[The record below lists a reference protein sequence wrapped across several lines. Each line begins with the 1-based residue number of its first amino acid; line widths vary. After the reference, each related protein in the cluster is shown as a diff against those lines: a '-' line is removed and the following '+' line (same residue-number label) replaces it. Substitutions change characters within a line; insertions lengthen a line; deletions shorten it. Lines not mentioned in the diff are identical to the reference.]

1 MRSKYRLEG
10 LDCAN
15 CAAKIENEL
24 RKHEK
29 FRFASV
35 NFATKTLVLEAE
47 GGGAGAAAHREAE
60 TLARSII
67 GRVEPSVEVVA
78 ADGGKAGVDGKAA
91 SAKAGAPGA
100 AGGVGF
106 LSSQLYRIG
115 LSSSLFILG
124 LVFAQGLS
132 ARFGAWVE
140 WAIFGAAYLLVGYE
154 VLVAAAKDALRGRI
168 FNEMFL
174 MAIATI
180 GAIALREL
188 PEAVGVMLFYSVGEY
203 FQERAVEKSRSSI
216 AELLALRPEFAR
228 VVAGPS
234 SLAAGEVR
242 NLDPEAV
249 KPGWQ
254 VEVRPGERIPLDGR
268 VVVGESYL
276 DTSSLTGEPLPRAAR
291 PGTEVL
297 AGYVNDHGVLRIEV
311 TSPFSASSVARIL
324 ALVEDAA
331 SHKAP
336 TERFMTKV
344 AAVYTPIVVI
354 SAALLAFIPP
364 LVIPGAKLSDWLYR
378 ALVLLVMSCPCALV
392 ISIPLGYFGGVGSA
406 SRHGILVKGAAY
418 LDSLLKTHTV
428 VLDKT
433 GTLTKGAFAVRRVV
447 SSVLPEA
454 ELVRLAAALEA
465 YSSHPIAKAILA
477 AGAAAEKD
485 SGNAAPSVANLKEIR
500 GMGISGEVVSA
511 SMAVPVA
518 AGRLDF
524 LSSLGIGIPE
534 SALAADDGSAAAT
547 TVHVAVRGLYAGRIE
562 LGDELKSG
570 ARVLAAELGS
580 LGVKRIVMLTGDGEQ
595 AARSVAREL
604 GIKEYR
610 AGLLPEGKLAALEEI
625 KSQTP
630 KGGRVAF
637 VGDGMNDAP
646 VLMAADIGIAMGGL
660 GSDAAIE
667 ASDMVIMDDRIERIP
682 QAMRIAAQTRR
693 IVLQN
698 IVFALGVKAVFL
710 ALGASGGAGMW
721 EAVIADVGV
730 ALAAILNS
738 VRASKLKA

>member
-1 MRSKYRLEG
+1 MRSTYRLEG

-47 GGGAGAAAHREAE
+47 GGEAETATHREAE
-60 TLARSII
+60 ALARSII
-67 GRVEPSVEVVA
+67 GRVEPSVDVVA
-78 ADGGKAGVDGKAA
+78 ADKAAPKGAVGEAGV
-91 SAKAGAPGA
+91 
-100 AGGVGF
+100 
-106 LSSQLYRIG
+106 LSGQLYRIG
-115 LSSSLFILG
+115 LSSSLFVLG
-124 LVFAQGLS
+124 LVFGQGLS
-132 ARFGAWVE
+132 ARFGAWAE
-140 WAIFGAAYLLVGYE
+140 WAIFGAAYLLVGFE
-154 VLVAAAKDALRGRI
+154 VLAAAAKDAMRGRI

-180 GAIALREL
+180 GAIALKEL

-203 FQERAVEKSRSSI
+203 FQERAVEKSRASI

-234 SLAAGEVR
+234 GLAAGEAR
-242 NLDPEAV
+242 TLDPEAV
-249 KPGWQ
+249 LPGWH

-268 VVVGESYL
+268 VVAGESYL
-276 DTSSLTGEPLPRAAR
+276 DTASLTGEPLPRAAR

-311 TSPFSASSVARIL
+311 TAPFSASSVARIL

-344 AAVYTPIVVI
+344 AAVYTPIVVV
-354 SAALLAFIPP
+354 SAALLAFLPP
-364 LVIPGAKLSDWLYR
+364 LVIPGARFSDWLYR

-406 SRHGILVKGAAY
+406 SRHSILVKGAAY

-447 SSVLPEA
+447 ALGLPEG
-454 ELVRLAAALEA
+454 ELLRLAAALEA
-465 YSSHPIAKAILA
+465 FSTHPIAKAVV
-477 AGAAAEKD
+477 AAAKAEGKD
-485 SGNAAPSVANLKEIR
+485 QGGEAVSVENLKEIR
-500 GMGISGEVVSA
+500 GMGISGEVVSG
-511 SMAVPVA
+511 SLAVPVA
-518 AGRLDF
+518 AGKADF
-524 LSSLGIGIPE
+524 LSSLGVGIPDAVFVAE
-534 SALAADDGSAAAT
+534 AGSATAT
-547 TVHVAVRGLYAGRIE
+547 TVHVAVRGVYAGRIE
-562 LGDELKSG
+562 LGDELRPG
-570 ARVLAAELGS
+570 ARGLAAELGA
-580 LGVKRIVMLTGDGEQ
+580 LGVERIVMLTGDGEK
-595 AARSVAREL
+595 AAEGVAREL
-604 GIKEYR
+604 GIKEFR
-610 AGLLPEGKLAALEEI
+610 AGLLPEGKLAALNEI
-625 KSQTP
+625 KAQVPS
-630 KGGRVAF
+630 GGRVAF

-667 ASDMVIMDDRIERIP
+667 ASDVVIMDDRIERVP
-682 QAMRIAAQTRR
+682 QAMRIAARTRS
-693 IVLQN
+693 IVFQN

-738 VRASKLKA
+738 IRASKLKV

>member
-35 NFATKTLVLEAE
+35 NFATKTLVVETEGGEAE
-47 GGGAGAAAHREAE
+47 TTAHREAE
-60 TLARSII
+60 ALARSII
-67 GRVEPSVEVVA
+67 GRVEPSVDVVA
-78 ADGGKAGVDGKAA
+78 ADKAAPKGAVGGAGV
-91 SAKAGAPGA
+91 
-100 AGGVGF
+100 
-106 LSSQLYRIG
+106 LSGQLYRIG
-115 LSSSLFILG
+115 LSSSLFVLG

-132 ARFGAWVE
+132 ARFGAWAE
-140 WAIFGAAYLLVGYE
+140 WAIFGAAYLLVGFE
-154 VLVAAAKDALRGRI
+154 VLAAAAKDALRGRI

-180 GAIALREL
+180 GAIALKEL

-203 FQERAVEKSRSSI
+203 FQERAVEKSRASI

-234 SLAAGEVR
+234 GLAAGEAR
-242 NLDPEAV
+242 SLDPEAV
-249 KPGWQ
+249 QPGWQ

-268 VVVGESYL
+268 VVSGESYL

-311 TSPFSASSVARIL
+311 TAPFSASSVARIL

-344 AAVYTPIVVI
+344 AAVYTPIVVV
-354 SAALLAFIPP
+354 SAALLAFLPP
-364 LVIPGAKLSDWLYR
+364 LVIPGARFSDWLYR

-447 SSVLPEA
+447 AMGLPEG
-454 ELVRLAAALEA
+454 ELLRLSAALEA
-465 YSSHPIAKAILA
+465 FSTHPIAKAVVA
-477 AGAAAEKD
+477 AVKAEGKD
-485 SGNAAPSVANLKEIR
+485 SGGEAASVQNLKEIR
-500 GMGISGEVVSA
+500 GMGISGEVVSG
-511 SMAVPVA
+511 SLSIPVA
-518 AGRLDF
+518 AGKAEF
-524 LSSLGIGIPE
+524 LTSLGVGIPDAVF
-534 SALAADDGSAAAT
+534 SAEAGSATAT
-547 TVHVAVRGLYAGRIE
+547 TVHVAVRGVYAGRIG
-562 LGDELKSG
+562 LGDELRPG
-570 ARVLAAELGS
+570 ARGLAAELGA
-580 LGVKRIVMLTGDGEQ
+580 LGVKRIVMLTGDGEK
-595 AARSVAREL
+595 AAQGVAREL
-604 GIKEYR
+604 GIKEFR
-610 AGLLPEGKLAALEEI
+610 AGLLPEGKLAALNEI
-625 KSQTP
+625 KAQVPS
-630 KGGRVAF
+630 GGRVAF

-667 ASDMVIMDDRIERIP
+667 ASDVVIMDDRIERVP
-682 QAMRIAAQTRR
+682 QAMRIAARTRS
-693 IVLQN
+693 IVFQN

-738 VRASKLKA
+738 IRASKLKV